1 MIYQDGPVSSLPQ
14 LGVFGQDHY
23 MGSYSLPANYW
34 THILKEI
41 SEIPFP

>member
-14 LGVFGQDHY
+14 LGVFGQDHH

-34 THILKEI
+34 NHILKEI
-41 SEIPFP
+41 SEIPSP